1 MKNNKLSLS
10 FAYILFTISVTIA
23 LVAAPFTLIAGL
35 GLILAVPFG
44 FFAKQ
49 ELKIINNI
57 KTKSKITK
65 QAWNYRYRLLIACG
79 AGVNAILLLIWL
91 TNNGN
96 FELTFRERIT
106 PVILCNAFM
115 VVFSVLTHLTKSNY
129 IKNK

>member
-10 FAYILFTISVTIA
+10 FAYILFVISVTIA
-23 LVAAPFTLIAGL
+23 LVAFPFTLIAGL

-44 FFAKQ
+44 LFAKQ
-49 ELKIINNI
+49 ELNI
-57 KTKSKITK
+57 VNMLKTETKITNQDWK
-65 QAWNYRYRLLIACG
+65 NRYILLIACG

-91 TNNGN
+91 ANNGN

-115 VVFSVLTHLTKSNY
+115 AVFSVLTHLTKSNY
-129 IKNK
+129 IKNT